1 MEALQEEK
9 EAVDLLQSGQLLLA
23 KYLFAKLCKK
33 FPHRAKLH
41 FNHAL
46 ALYKLQQY
54 KDALDEVTTGLWL
67 QPDDKKER
75 RFKKEILARISITSI
90 NEKNKV
96 VSSKPVGTMS
106 AQASSN
112 QIEGDHPPEHGSDE
126 GSRRS
131 SESSPAIEQDG
142 EEPRVVMAEQR
153 EISEEAESR
162 AKPVESEPRET
173 LTEQELGNLV
183 MQILELRK
191 SVKNEAVASDDLRLQ
206 EALTTIKKT
215 AQALYES
222 AQYEQS
228 LLLYS
233 TILTYF
239 PEDLEA
245 LFNTGFCQRELGD
258 FHDSETTFKHI
269 IELFYDNAYA
279 WHNLALIYAMT
290 GEGDKELYCLRKAR
304 EFGYFVDFHH
314 TASLE
319 LKFIARNPFDGAST
333 G

>member
-1 MEALQEEK
+1 MSIGNSPSEALQEEK
-9 EAVDLLQSGQLLLA
+9 EALALLQSRQLLLA
-23 KYLFAKLCKK
+23 KYLLAKLCKK
-33 FPHRAKLH
+33 YPHRAKFH

-46 ALYKLQQY
+46 ALYKLRQFEA
-54 KDALDEVTTGLWL
+54 ALVEVTTGLWL
-67 QPDDKKER
+67 QPDDEKAK
-75 RFKKEILARISITSI
+75 RFKQELLGRVSKSRID
-90 NEKNKV
+90 EKNEA
-96 VSSKPVGTMS
+96 VSSSLTG
-106 AQASSN
+106 
-112 QIEGDHPPEHGSDE
+112 
-126 GSRRS
+126 
-131 SESSPAIEQDG
+131 QDVD
-142 EEPRVVMAEQR
+142 EPRVVMADQHEPP
-153 EISEEAESR
+153 EDAASR
-162 AKPVESEPRET
+162 AENVESEPRET
-173 LTEQELGNLV
+173 LTEQELGSLV

-191 SVKNEAVASDDLRLQ
+191 SVGIEAAASNEPRLQ

-258 FHDSETTFKHI
+258 FHDSEATFKHI

-279 WHNLALIYAMT
+279 WHNLALIYEVT

-304 EFGYFVDFHH
+304 EFGYFVDFQHV
-314 TASLE
+314 ASLE
-319 LKFIARNPFDGAST
+319 LQVAARNPFDAARSSL
-333 G
+333 